1 MKLGDWLLTI
11 LIIIIIISFNLY
23 MVFVSMFEDIEE
35 NWAEYK
41 CDPSVMPFADVFG
54 HDTMSNF
61 YGCVQTTQSTFT
73 KHMLAPVN
81 YGMNMLADVGTNF
94 QDTLQKSRTFLS
106 TIRDKVTSIVEFI
119 YGAFVNTVIEFQRL
133 TIGIKDL
140 LFKVIGIIITFLYF
154 VDGSIKALT
163 SLWKGPV
170 GGAIRTV
177 GKLRI
182 PRIRFPRIRFPRFC
196 FIGKNKV
203 ALEDGVVKRLD
214 KLELGDCLQFNNKVI
229 GIIKLNSIDT
239 QLYSLGNTTV
249 TGFHK
254 VYNGKN
260 NDELIDVNK
269 IRKSI
274 KVTNTKD
281 KYLYNFVTEKG
292 YINFGDEFNFSDW
305 NENTKSEWEFLY
317 KSAGL
322 EYNFDFTE
330 DEIQKKFNNFYY
342 KDNLLNKDVLIMLD
356 SNEGK
361 TVENINPGDILQNNI
376 LVIGVVQMKLED
388 EGDVFYHLITDKK
401 GFYVNDIFTN
411 DFDSIFDKILNIV

>member
-1 MKLGDWLLTI
+1 
-11 LIIIIIISFNLY
+11 
-23 MVFVSMFEDIEE
+23 
-35 NWAEYK
+35 
-41 CDPSVMPFADVFG
+41 
-54 HDTMSNF
+54 
-61 YGCVQTTQSTFT
+61 
-73 KHMLAPVN
+73 
-81 YGMNMLADVGTNF
+81 
-94 QDTLQKSRTFLS
+94 
-106 TIRDKVTSIVEFI
+106 
-119 YGAFVNTVIEFQRL
+119 
-133 TIGIKDL
+133 
-140 LFKVIGIIITFLYF
+140 
-154 VDGSIKALT
+154 
-163 SLWKGPV
+163 
-170 GGAIRTV
+170 
-177 GKLRI
+177 
-182 PRIRFPRIRFPRFC
+182 
-196 FIGKNKV
+196 
-203 ALEDGVVKRLD
+203 
-214 KLELGDCLQFNNKVI
+214 
-229 GIIKLNSIDT
+229 
-239 QLYSLGNTTV
+239 
-249 TGFHK
+249 
-254 VYNGKN
+254 
-260 NDELIDVNK
+260 ELIDVNK